1 MMYARSPR
9 AGYSTV
15 SALWNAAYD
24 AGMGAGAIGIGLI
37 AAHAGYSAA
46 FLLTAALILP
56 ALVPALRERALG
68 HCTRPRPRGRNS
80 GAEQNQKGEHR

>member
-24 AGMGAGAIGIGLI
+24 AGMAPAR
-37 AAHAGYSAA
+37 SASA
-46 FLLTAALILP
+46 
-56 ALVPALRERALG
+56 
-68 HCTRPRPRGRNS
+68 
-80 GAEQNQKGEHR
+80 